1 MQRFVVFDV
10 ETPNQVCNRMSAIG
24 ITLIENGVITK
35 SFYSLVNP
43 ETRFDPFNTRLTG
56 IGAETVRGAP
66 TFPQL
71 WTQIEPLLCSGILVA
86 HNAVF
91 DLGVLRCCLR
101 DYGIAW
107 KLQTEYLCT
116 VQIGRR
122 LLPGMRHR
130 LNVLSAYYGIPL
142 EHHNAAS
149 DARACAEIL
158 LRYQASGADLRQY
171 LKTYTFTRRGGGNM
185 HDIWN
190 PWHGCVKKSEGC
202 DNCYMYY
209 LDRLRDQNGAQIYR
223 TKTNFN
229 YPVQKDKNGDYKI
242 KSGEQI
248 RVCMTSDFFLEEAD
262 AWRNDAWNLMRQR
275 RDVVFFLL
283 TKRPERVA
291 DHLPDDWGDG
301 WDNIFFNVSAE
312 NQRRADERIP
322 ILLDLPF
329 KHKGV
334 MCAPFIGEISLRRY
348 LETGQIEQ
356 VLCDGENYGGARP
369 CRFEWVRALRQ
380 ECEDNNVTF
389 VFCGTGRCFVK
400 DGKTYHLE
408 GSIQSR
414 QARKSNLSFQ
424 GKPIRFDLYDAWGL
438 PIPETD
444 RYKPSFRLRCE
455 TCGMQMICNGCSNC
469 GRCER

>member
-1 MQRFVVFDV
+1 MAAYVVFDV
-10 ETPNQVCNRMSAIG
+10 ETPNAKSDRMSAIG
-24 ITLIENGVITK
+24 ITLIENGAVTG

-43 ETRFDPFNTRLTG
+43 ETHFDPFNTRLTG
-56 IGAETVRGAP
+56 ISAETVQGAP
-66 TFPQL
+66 NFAAL
-71 WTQIEPLLCSGILVA
+71 WPTIAPLLSRGVLVA

-91 DLGVLRCCLR
+91 DLGVLKQCLR
-101 DYGIAW
+101 DYGIVW
-107 KLQTEYLCT
+107 KPRVPYLCT

-122 LLPGMRHR
+122 LLPGVRHR
-130 LNVLSAYYGIPL
+130 LNVLSAYYGIDL
-142 EHHNAAS
+142 DHHKADS
-149 DARACAEIL
+149 DSRACAEIL
-158 LRYQASGADLRQY
+158 LRYQASGAQLGDFIRFFTLR
-171 LKTYTFTRRGGGNM
+171 KGGDDM

-202 DNCYMYY
+202 DNCYMYF
-209 LDRLRDQNGAQIYR
+209 LDEMRNKNGADVYR
-223 TKTNFN
+223 TKNGFN

-242 KSGEQI
+242 RSGEMI
-248 RVCMTSDFFLEEAD
+248 RVCMTSDFFLEAAD
-262 AWRNDAWNLMRQR
+262 AWRSQAWDLMRQR

-283 TKRPERVA
+283 TKRPERVK
-291 DHLPDDWGDG
+291 DCLPADWGDG

-322 ILLDLPF
+322 LLLALPF

-334 MCAPFIGEISLRRY
+334 MCAPFIGEITLKKY

-369 CRFEWVRALRQ
+369 CHYEWVRRLRQ
-380 ECEDNNVTF
+380 ECEESNVTF

-400 DGKTYHLE
+400 GGKTYHLE

-414 QARKSNLSFQ
+414 QARKSGLSYQ
-424 GKPIRFDLYDAWGL
+424 GKPMHFDLYDSWGFS
-438 PIPETD
+438 IPEEQ
-444 RYKPSFRLRCE
+444 RHKPVFRPRCE

-469 GRCER
+469 GKCEK